1 MVNDRLAYEVE
12 IKELTARQEAVW
24 QEALPKFLAMRG
36 CSLGLCVHVET
47 LDLIARTHE
56 DPEKREAARR
66 RLDKERGERELAWNR
81 FAREIEQMEIA
92 KAVLGERRVG
102 RL

>member
-1 MVNDRLAYEVE
+1 MAGDRLAYEVE
-12 IKELTARQEAVW
+12 IKELTKRQEAVW
-24 QEALPKFLAMRG
+24 QEALPKFLAMRA
-36 CSLGLCVHVET
+36 CSLGLCVQIET

-56 DPEKREAARR
+56 EAEKRESARR
-66 RLDKERGERELAWNR
+66 RLDRESGEREQAWNR